1 MALPTTPA
9 DLDYDLPP
17 AVIAQSPRPQRDQA
31 RLLVDGAD
39 GISHRRVSDLPE
51 LLGPGDVVVVNDTR
65 VLPARLRM
73 RRATGG
79 AVEVLLLHPR
89 DDGDW
94 EALVRPSRRLRPGEE
109 VAPEAGPVLASVEI
123 RDDLGEGAAGGP
135 GPHRWAS
142 SAGGARRDRRRS
154 AASYITTGI
163 DDPERYQTV
172 YARRPA
178 SAAAPTAGLHFTE
191 KLLGRVRAAGAEVV
205 AVELTVGLD
214 TFRPITAARLDDHDM
229 HTEQY
234 CVPAQAQQALDRAG
248 RVVAVGT
255 TVVRCLEAWA
265 ATGEASGRTGLFIR
279 RPYEWRVVD
288 ALMTNFH
295 MPRSTLLCLLDA
307 FIGPRWRTLYT
318 AALEHG
324 YRFLSFGDAMFAPAP
339 SLPTPLQ
346 EHRDAGRLPD
356 REHRGRRP
364 HRDGHNRAGQLRHAV
379 LHAGGHPRAV
389 KHLDS
394 SDLEAL
400 GVEVVLAN
408 TYHLMLRPGSET
420 VARLGGIHGFARWGG
435 HVLTDSGGYQ
445 IYSLAPDVDDDGA
458 RLRIGLRRLAVPAHA
473 RGCGER
479 AGADRRRHNHGA
491 RRLPLRGGGSP
502 SPSGGGAPHC
512 HLGPLRPRRVSG
524 PSGRGAAPVP
534 VRHRAGRR
542 RHRAA
547 ARVPPSAPS
556 TSDSTGTRW
565 EGCRWARSAPQML
578 AALEACTAALP
589 VDSPRYF
596 MGLGDP
602 VGIVEA
608 VARGIDMFDCVL
620 PTRLGR
626 HGTVLSDAGRYN
638 LAAARHAGSDEPLD
652 PSFVDSPAARWSRG
666 YLRHLLVTREPTAAR
681 LVTLHNLA
689 WLLRLMDQVR
699 AAVRSGTFEEMRAG
713 VGRIWA

>member
-17 AVIAQSPRPQRDQA
+17 SVIAQSPRPQRDQA

-109 VAPEAGPVLASVEI
+109 VAPAAGPVLATVEI
-123 RDDLGEGAAGGP
+123 RDDLGEGRRVVRVHTGGRP
-135 GPHRWAS
+135 LLAVLDQI
-142 SAGGARRDRRRS
+142 GAVPLPP
-154 AASYITTGI
+154 YITAGI

-191 KLLGRVRAAGAEVV
+191 KLLGRVRAAGAEIV

-234 CVPAQAQQALDRAG
+234 CVPAQVQQALERAG

-265 ATGEASGRTGLFIR
+265 ATGEASGRTSLFIR

-324 YRFLSFGDAMFAPAP
+324 YRFLSFGDAMFAPRAE
-339 SLPTPLQ
+339 L
-346 EHRDAGRLPD
+346 AGP
-356 REHRGRRP
+356 
-364 HRDGHNRAGQLRHAV
+364 V
-379 LHAGGHPRAV
+379 
-389 KHLDS
+389 
-394 SDLEAL
+394 
-400 GVEVVLAN
+400 
-408 TYHLMLRPGSET
+408 
-420 VARLGGIHGFARWGG
+420 
-435 HVLTDSGGYQ
+435 
-445 IYSLAPDVDDDGA
+445 
-458 RLRIGLRRLAVPAHA
+458 
-473 RGCGER
+473 
-479 AGADRRRHNHGA
+479 AGA
-491 RRLPLRGGGSP
+491 L
-502 SPSGGGAPHC
+502 
-512 HLGPLRPRRVSG
+512 
-524 PSGRGAAPVP
+524 
-534 VRHRAGRR
+534 
-542 RHRAA
+542 
-547 ARVPPSAPS
+547 
-556 TSDSTGTRW
+556 
-565 EGCRWARSAPQML
+565 
-578 AALEACTAALP
+578 
-589 VDSPRYF
+589 
-596 MGLGDP
+596 
-602 VGIVEA
+602 
-608 VARGIDMFDCVL
+608 
-620 PTRLGR
+620 
-626 HGTVLSDAGRYN
+626 
-638 LAAARHAGSDEPLD
+638 
-652 PSFVDSPAARWSRG
+652 
-666 YLRHLLVTREPTAAR
+666 
-681 LVTLHNLA
+681 
-689 WLLRLMDQVR
+689 
-699 AAVRSGTFEEMRAG
+699 
-713 VGRIWA
+713 